1 MIFQSPAV
9 KKYLIKKIYHF
20 STTTTTK
27 KALGINLIK
36 YMHDLYK
43 ANYKL
48 YGKTLKKAYLIEER
62 KLTNG

>member
-20 STTTTTK
+20 STTTTK

-43 ANYKL
+43 ANYKF